1 MRHKDTDSSLGRT
14 APPGISQG
22 PPALTDETATENLA
36 ARRQARIARQPGDDK
51 DLTNFLHLIPHDLRG
66 SFV

>member
-1 MRHKDTDSSLGRT
+1 MRHKDTDSSLERT

-36 ARRQARIARQPGDDK
+36 ARRQARIARRPGDDK
-51 DLTNFLHLIPHDLRG
+51 GLTNFLHLIPHDLRG

>member
-1 MRHKDTDSSLGRT
+1 MT
-14 APPGISQG
+14 GISQS

-36 ARRQARIARQPGDDK
+36 PSRQAPIARQPGNDK
-51 DLTNFLHLIPHDLRG
+51 ALTNFLQLIPHDLRG